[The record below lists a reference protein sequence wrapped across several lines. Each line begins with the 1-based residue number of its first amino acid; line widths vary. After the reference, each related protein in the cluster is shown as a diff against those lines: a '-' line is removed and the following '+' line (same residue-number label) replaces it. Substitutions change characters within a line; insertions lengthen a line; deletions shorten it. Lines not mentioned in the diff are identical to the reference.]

1 MRRSGI
7 FIIAGL
13 LLVSV
18 ALAGCDK
25 CGEPVKFNTPGLP
38 NTCYAVPHEK

>member
-1 MRRSGI
+1 MRRFVFSL
-7 FIIAGL
+7 AGL
-13 LLVSV
+13 LLASL

-38 NTCYAVPHEK
+38 NTCYGASHEK